1 MPVFLEQIQ
10 LPSSQDRT
18 DLAKIY
24 AEAPDWLLP
33 PYSSATELL
42 QHNLEQGNLV
52 AARFNQRLLGAA
64 ILHKGDSQ
72 WQVSH
77 FCVREVTRMRGVA
90 RRLLNELQ
98 REAAA
103 NGAGLVM
110 LLPANQPEL
119 EDLASHLGVAWRPN
133 SPACP

>member
-1 MPVFLEQIQ
+1 MPVFLEHVQ
-10 LPSSQDRT
+10 LPGSQDRT
-18 DLAKIY
+18 DIAKIY

-33 PYSSATELL
+33 PYSSAADLL
-42 QHNLEQGNLV
+42 QHNLEQGNLI

-64 ILHKGDSQ
+64 VLHKGDTE

-77 FCVREVTRMRGVA
+77 LCVREVTRMRGVA
-90 RRLLNELQ
+90 RRLLSELQ

-110 LLPANQPEL
+110 RLPAGQPEL
-119 EDLASHLGVAWRPN
+119 EKLASHLGVAWRPD
-133 SPACP
+133 